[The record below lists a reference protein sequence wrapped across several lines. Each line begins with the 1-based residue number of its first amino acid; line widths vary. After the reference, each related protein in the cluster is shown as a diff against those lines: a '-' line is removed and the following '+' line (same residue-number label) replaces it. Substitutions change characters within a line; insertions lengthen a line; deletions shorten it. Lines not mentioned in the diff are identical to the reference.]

1 MRKEQRWERM
11 IRFLKAEL
19 KVVQIRAVESSSSSA
34 SCEKK
39 DNRDNSSGRS
49 SGGAHLTGGDE
60 QIPAAAANADSAAA
74 AGVLVATDGKCDLCG
89 EKHHVPGINFVL
101 CKRFLQMGIK
111 KRKDL
116 VMRKKRCL
124 QCLDGQ
130 TGWRETDHKWK
141 CTNRWV
147 CRNEFHDTF
156 DKKLHFLL
164 CEQHADD
171 PQNKQLYEEFKKD
184 VLVTEW
190 QKKLASSIYVC
201 RALSVSSKEKTVANE
216 SNNIPSVEEEAIV
229 LDMAQSEGNDEYPDA
244 TDSGTPTYILQPVPF
259 NNKIFNLLFDTAA
272 VKFVVRESA
281 VDALPIVW

>member
-1 MRKEQRWERM
+1 MRNQKSYELKRNFLQSLVNSQQDISDVADEHGLQGILQYGSHLQKIVELLDAHMQNSWFKTIAEEDVRKEQRWERM

-39 DNRDNSSGRS
+39 DNRDNSGSRS
-49 SGGAHLTGGDE
+49 SGGAHITGGDE
-60 QIPAAAANADSAAA
+60 QIPAAAAA
-74 AGVLVATDGKCDLCG
+74 AGALVATDGKCDLCG
-89 EKHHVPGINFVL
+89 EKHYNPGINFVL

-147 CRNEFHDTF
+147 CRNDFHDSF

-201 RALSVSSKEKTVANE
+201 
-216 SNNIPSVEEEAIV
+216 
-229 LDMAQSEGNDEYPDA
+229 
-244 TDSGTPTYILQPVPF
+244 
-259 NNKIFNLLFDTAA
+259 
-272 VKFVVRESA
+272 
-281 VDALPIVW
+281 